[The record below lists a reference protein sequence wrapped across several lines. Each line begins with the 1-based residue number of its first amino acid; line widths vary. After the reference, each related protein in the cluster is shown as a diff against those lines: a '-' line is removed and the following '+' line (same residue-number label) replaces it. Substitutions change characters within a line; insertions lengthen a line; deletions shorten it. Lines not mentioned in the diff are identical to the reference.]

1 MKKGDLTR
9 DKLVAATATLL
20 QRQGFHGTTLLDIV
34 HESGA
39 PRGSLYFHFPEG
51 KEALACA
58 ALEGAGGRWREL
70 IEGLVAG
77 APHPGDAVYAVCEF
91 LATSLEASN
100 YSEGCPLATVGLEA
114 ASTSEQVRA
123 TVARHYDGWIESI
136 SRRLEGLGAPHAEA
150 ERFAT
155 FTLSAIE
162 GALLLSKVKRSTKPL
177 RDVGEMLRGLAQ
189 GNSPRDRRAP
199 R

>member
-9 DKLVAATATLL
+9 EKLVAATATLL
-20 QRQGFHGTTLLDIV
+20 QRQGFHGTTLMDIV

-58 ALEGAGGRWREL
+58 ALEGAGGQWREL
-70 IEGLVAG
+70 IEAAISG
-77 APHPGDAVYAVCEF
+77 APHPGDAIHTVCEL
-91 LATSLEASN
+91 LAGSLEASN
-100 YSEGCPLATVGLEA
+100 FTEGCPLATVGLEA
-114 ASTSEQVRA
+114 ASTSEQVRI

-136 SRRLEGLGAPHAEA
+136 TRRLEALGVPRAQA

-162 GALLLSKVKRSTKPL
+162 GALLLSKVKRSTQPL
-177 RDVGEMLRGLAQ
+177 RDVGEMLRGLSGGLSKGA
-189 GNSPRDRRAP
+189 
-199 R
+199 